1 MRKLSLEHLRT
12 AAAEPCETWYSP
24 WHIPAPANIQDQNT
38 PVLAFTGLNIFS
50 LLKKNKSVLKKKF
63 SIYFSPARQQRSGR
77 AGPARREATERGG
90 VPRGGGGGLCVMSS
104 SDLSPG
110 NASPN
115 HLDPICDAG
124 SPGPPAF
131 PSPLPPPGS
140 LRPTAAAAQGPASL
154 QSLHPGA
161 APPSPHPAVPA
172 PH

>member
-24 WHIPAPANIQDQNT
+24 WHISAPANIQDQNT

-50 LLKKNKSVLKKKF
+50 LLKKINQFLKKILV
-63 SIYFSPARQQRSGR
+63 SISHQQGSSALDAQGQRGEKPQSAEASP
-77 AGPARREATERGG
+77 EA
-90 VPRGGGGGLCVMSS
+90 GGGLCVMSS